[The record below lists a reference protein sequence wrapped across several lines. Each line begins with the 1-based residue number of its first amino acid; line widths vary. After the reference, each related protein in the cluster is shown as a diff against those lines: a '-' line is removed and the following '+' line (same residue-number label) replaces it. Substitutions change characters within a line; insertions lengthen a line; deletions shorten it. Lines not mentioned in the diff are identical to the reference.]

1 MTAQLITSDTAFSP
15 VGLASDELNMFHV
28 SEGISA
34 EAALEKASNLLESIL
49 CILDDAAMG
58 QAKLEGHHAWLTLH
72 ATESAKAIIDALWAT
87 IQIGQDG
94 GAQ

>member
-15 VGLASDELNMFHV
+15 VGFASDDLKIFYV

-34 EAALEKASNLLESIL
+34 GDALEKASNLLESIL

-58 QAKLEGHHAWLTLH
+58 QTKLEGHHAWLALH

-87 IQIGQDG
+87 TQIVQDG
-94 GAQ
+94 GAR